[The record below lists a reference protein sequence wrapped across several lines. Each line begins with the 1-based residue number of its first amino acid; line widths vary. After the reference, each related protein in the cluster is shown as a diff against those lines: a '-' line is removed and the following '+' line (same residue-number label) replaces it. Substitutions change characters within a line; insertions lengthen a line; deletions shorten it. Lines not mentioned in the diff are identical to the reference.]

1 MATPLNCLL
10 VLEDGP
16 VKTPADLAG
25 RKVGFSVGGVEE
37 AVLGAVLARVVA
49 EVLGA
54 RLPGHPLTGLAWVP
68 GELWVFVLALAVA
81 TLAVVMPAWR
91 AYRVDVAGVLSRA

>member
-1 MATPLNCLL
+1 MWEITRDTG
-10 VLEDGP
+10 VLDENSTYAYTLWA
-16 VKTPADLAG
+16 KEFAG
-25 RKVGFSVGGVEE
+25 TS
-37 AVLGAVLARVVA
+37 VVA